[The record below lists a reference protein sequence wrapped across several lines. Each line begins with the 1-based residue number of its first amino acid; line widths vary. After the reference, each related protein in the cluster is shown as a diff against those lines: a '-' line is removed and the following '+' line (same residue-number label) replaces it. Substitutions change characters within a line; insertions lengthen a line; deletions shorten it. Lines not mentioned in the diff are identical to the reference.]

1 MTDAQAWA
9 TIGLL
14 LLTTVTI
21 KAIGPIATGGRTLGP
36 RALAVIAL
44 TPAALLGAL
53 VATQALSRD
62 GSYRVGADTIG
73 VAAAGVALW
82 RGLGVL
88 PVVVI
93 AAGVTA
99 AVRALG

>member
-1 MTDAQAWA
+1 VGDDRAA
-9 TIGLL
+9 

-21 KAIGPIATGGRTLGP
+21 KAVGPIATGGRTLGP

-44 TPAALLGAL
+44 TPAALLAAL

-62 GSYRVGADTIG
+62 GEYRAGADTVG
-73 VAAAGVALW
+73 VVAAGVALW

-88 PVVVI
+88 PVSSSRR
-93 AAGVTA
+93 AVTA
-99 AVRALG
+99 AVRAVA

>member
-1 MTDAQAWA
+1 MTAGQAWA

-21 KAIGPIATGGRTLGP
+21 KAVGPIATGGRTLGP

-62 GSYRVGADTIG
+62 GDYRVGADTIG
-73 VAAAGVALW
+73 VAVAGIALW

-99 AVRALG
+99 ALRAVT